1 MSDQEINIAIAE
13 ACGWKDLENED
24 FSEYG
29 VPCFMLM
36 GSNNTGTRLA
46 PPDYCNDLNAMHEA
60 EKVFEEKGQRDYSFR
75 LLLALVDGSVTHD
88 LNDHFIYLTATA
100 RQRAEA
106 FLRTLKKWEET
117 K

>member
-60 EKVFEEKGQRDYSFR
+60 EKMLTSEQVTSY
-75 LLLALVDGSVTHD
+75 VDSLEFMNERWATPAFG
-88 LNDHFIYLTATA
+88 TAA
-100 RQRAEA
+100 QRAEA
-106 FLRTLKKWEET
+106 FLRTLGKWEEGA